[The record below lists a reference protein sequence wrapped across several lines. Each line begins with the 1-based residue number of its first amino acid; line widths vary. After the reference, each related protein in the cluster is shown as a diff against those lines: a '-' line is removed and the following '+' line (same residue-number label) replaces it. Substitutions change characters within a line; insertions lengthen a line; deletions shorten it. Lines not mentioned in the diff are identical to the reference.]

1 MNSLCSGSA
10 KVVRPKASFP
20 HGAHRVP
27 DEERRM
33 LCAQILRKNHL
44 TSDFFQ
50 VHGTQK
56 PTDFLGKGTIIP
68 HQPLR

>member
-10 KVVRPKASFP
+10 KVVRLKASFP
-20 HGAHRVP
+20 HGAYRTP

-50 VHGTQK
+50 VHAT
-56 PTDFLGKGTIIP
+56 PDP
-68 HQPLR
+68 